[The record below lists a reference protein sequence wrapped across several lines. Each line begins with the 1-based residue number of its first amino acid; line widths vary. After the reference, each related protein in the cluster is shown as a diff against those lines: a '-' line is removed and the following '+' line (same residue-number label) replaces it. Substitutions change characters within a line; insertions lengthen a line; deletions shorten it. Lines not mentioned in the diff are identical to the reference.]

1 MTERIPEPLKDQI
14 TDEITDEITNQIT
27 NQITRPEPKELPT
40 GATGRGPM
48 LVIVLGLSTFV
59 TPIMNAVPGCALAA
73 PVQNPVGG
81 QP

>member
-1 MTERIPEPLKDQI
+1 MTERIPEPSKDQI
-14 TDEITDEITNQIT
+14 TNQIPD
-27 NQITRPEPKELPT
+27 QITRPEPKELPA

-59 TPIMNAVPGCALAA
+59 TPIMNALPGCSPAA

-81 QP
+81 GQP